1 MAKRHCHWL
10 QDQMDLSYLNGPD
23 INALA
28 IEADWKDIDTVMIC
42 WAVLRPPVEC
52 IELLFPRL
60 HGHSILSII
69 ETLTEVGTQ
78 DWHAGFQ

>member
-10 QDQMDLSYLNGPD
+10 QEQMDLSYLNGPD

-28 IEADWKDIDTVMIC
+28 IEADWQGIDKVMIC
-42 WAVLRPPVEC
+42 WAVLQPPVEC

-60 HGHSILSII
+60 DGHSILGII
-69 ETLTEVGTQ
+69 DILTKVGSPG
-78 DWHAGFQ
+78 WHGDI